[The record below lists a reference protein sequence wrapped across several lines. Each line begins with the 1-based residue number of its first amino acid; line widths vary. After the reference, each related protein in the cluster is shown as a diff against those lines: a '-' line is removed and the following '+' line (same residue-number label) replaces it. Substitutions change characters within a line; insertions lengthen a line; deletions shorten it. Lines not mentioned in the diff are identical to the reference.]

1 MPITSSNWHDVLL
14 GVSGGMVDSTMVG
27 GKFLMRRGELLT
39 VNEQEMAA
47 SRAKWHAGCGSE
59 HRQ

>member
-1 MPITSSNWHDVLL
+1 
-14 GVSGGMVDSTMVG
+14 MVDSTMVG

-47 SRAKWHAGCGSE
+47 KSREMARRVWERA
-59 HRQ
+59 

>member
-1 MPITSSNWHDVLL
+1 
-14 GVSGGMVDSTMVG
+14 MVG

-47 SRAKWHAGCGSE
+47 KSREMARRVWERA
-59 HRQ
+59 